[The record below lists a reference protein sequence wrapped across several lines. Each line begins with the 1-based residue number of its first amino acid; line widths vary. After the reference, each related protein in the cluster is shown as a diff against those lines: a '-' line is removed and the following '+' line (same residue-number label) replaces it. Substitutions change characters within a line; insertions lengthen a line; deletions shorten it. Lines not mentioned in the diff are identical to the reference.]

1 MDLKEIENNDIDPD
15 GHWYYQSKADAMLA
29 LAAKCNFTSIL
40 DVGAGSGFFSK
51 VMLQRTNAIDA
62 TCLDIGYAQNSV
74 SLIGYKRQNF
84 CREIEHSEADL
95 ILMMDV
101 LEHIKDDVNFLKEY
115 IDKCP
120 SGASFLIS
128 VPAFNFMWSEHDEFL
143 KHYRRYTL
151 GRLLKVV
158 QDAGLRPVHSSY
170 YFGLV
175 FIIPLI
181 LRMYGK
187 VLGRKKNKPVSQM
200 QKHNSFVNGFLRSIC
215 KVELY
220 FLKYN
225 KLVGLTIFCIARK
238 P

>member
-1 MDLKEIENNDIDPD
+1 MDLKELGNNDIDPD
-15 GHWYYQSKADAMLA
+15 VHWYYQSKADAMLA
-29 LAAKCNFTSIL
+29 LAAQCEFTSIL

-51 VMLQRTNAIDA
+51 VMLRRTNAINA
-62 TCLDIGYAQNSV
+62 TCLDIGYIENLV
-74 SLIGYKRQNF
+74 SLVGNKRLSF

-101 LEHIKDDVNFLKEY
+101 LEHIKDDVNFLKHY

-128 VPAFNFMWSEHDEFL
+128 VPAFNFMWSKHDVFL

-151 GRLLKVV
+151 GHLLKVV
-158 QDAGLRPVHSSY
+158 QDAGLKPVHSSY

-181 LRMYGK
+181 LRMFGK
-187 VLGRKKNKPVSQM
+187 VFGTKKNKQVSQM
-200 QKHNSFVNGFLRSIC
+200 KNHSRFVNSFLRSVC
-215 KVELY
+215 KVELKI
-220 FLKYN
+220 LKYN